1 MPAKRL
7 SMRKTREILRLRL
20 GLGLSLRDTAR
31 SVRVSSSTV
40 SECVTR
46 AAKAGLGWPL
56 PPELDDAAL
65 ESRLYP
71 SEVAQRNRPMPDFR
85 RVHTELRRKG
95 VTLELLWH
103 EYRATHPDG
112 YGYSRFC
119 ELYREFCG
127 SLDPVMR
134 QVHRPGEKLFV
145 DFAGTTVPIVDP
157 ANGEVHEAAV
167 FVAAMG
173 ASSFTYAEALHSQQ
187 LRHWLSAHVNAFE
200 FLGGVPHV
208 LVPDNL
214 KAAVSRPDFYDPDLN
229 PSYQELAH
237 HYGAVIIPARVRKPR
252 DKAKVEN
259 AVQQVERWVLAPLR
273 NQRFFSLAEANSAIR
288 SRLSWLNERPL
299 SKLEGTRRSLFE
311 ELDRPQL
318 KPLPQKRFEIP
329 EWRVHVAVNIDYH
342 VEFDGHYYSV
352 PYALVQKR
360 VDVRATASTVECL
373 YHGQRV
379 ASHPRSYVRGQ
390 YTTAEQ
396 HRPKTHRHF
405 ASWTPSR
412 LVRWASTVGP
422 ETAAAVQA
430 VMQNRKHPEQGFR
443 SALGIIRLADRYGK
457 GRVERACSRARD
469 LRSLNYR
476 TIQSLLKNGL
486 EQTAVTASPPPRSL
500 ALQHEN
506 VRGPDYYN

>member
-40 SECVTR
+40 SECVSR
-46 AAKAGLGWPL
+46 AARAGLGWPL

-299 SKLEGTRRSLFE
+299 SS
-311 ELDRPQL
+311 
-318 KPLPQKRFEIP
+318 
-329 EWRVHVAVNIDYH
+329 
-342 VEFDGHYYSV
+342 
-352 PYALVQKR
+352 
-360 VDVRATASTVECL
+360 
-373 YHGQRV
+373 
-379 ASHPRSYVRGQ
+379 
-390 YTTAEQ
+390 
-396 HRPKTHRHF
+396 
-405 ASWTPSR
+405 
-412 LVRWASTVGP
+412 
-422 ETAAAVQA
+422 
-430 VMQNRKHPEQGFR
+430 
-443 SALGIIRLADRYGK
+443 
-457 GRVERACSRARD
+457 
-469 LRSLNYR
+469 
-476 TIQSLLKNGL
+476 
-486 EQTAVTASPPPRSL
+486 
-500 ALQHEN
+500 
-506 VRGPDYYN
+506 